1 MRLEIL
7 RVIRKTLREA
17 SAEDTILIHYSG
29 HGKPD
34 RDGSL
39 HFIAA
44 DSYIEDLPDTSV
56 RANDVHKAARESY
69 CRAIILLLDCC
80 YAGAIGQA
88 MNAGIKGE
96 TADLLQQQLRLTA
109 QNAKGLFILTSST
122 AWQTSE
128 EAENERNGRVMGR
141 FTRAVV
147 ECLTAVPSGFRE
159 EILFSDLAT
168 HVANAFKGQDVREF
182 RADAQGDLIIAR
194 APRPVF
200 HPLADVTGGEAFD
213 GRHFETLLDIGPDI
227 QPRAVT
233 ATKATPARPIG
244 TPQERAASLPS
255 SPTQASSHAPSTR
268 PAPASSRA

>member
-1 MRLEIL
+1 LSDLARGGFELPVSPLKDATRLEIL

-17 SAEDTILIHYSG
+17 SAEDTILIHDSG

-44 DSYIEDLPDTSV
+44 DSYIEADTSV

-96 TADLLQQQLRLTA
+96 TADLLQQQIRLTA

-182 RADAQGDLIIAR
+182 RADAQGDPIIAR

-200 HPLADVTGGEAFD
+200 HPLAEV
-213 GRHFETLLDIGPDI
+213 IGDLN
-227 QPRAVT
+227 
-233 ATKATPARPIG
+233 
-244 TPQERAASLPS
+244 S
-255 SPTQASSHAPSTR
+255 
-268 PAPASSRA
+268 PASSPSTWCHDRTH